1 MRDTPMRN
9 ETEEQEY
16 RAGFAR
22 IMWYAEQARLQGWQL
37 TDRQLVH
44 EVFQRERAAQIRE
57 KSPLPILGSGVRSAA
72 WNRGQADALR
82 ALLRAQRERC
92 SS

>member
-1 MRDTPMRN
+1 MRN